1 MLLMLLMLS
10 ALRDRRLAVVL
21 LSIYTDVEEGEG
33 RAQRGACAIGNGL
46 PLNQSMREWADLGL
60 DWLAED
66 NCARLVVVAGV
77 AVGVV

>member
-1 MLLMLLMLS
+1 MLLMSS

-21 LSIYTDVEEGEG
+21 LSIYTDLEEGEG
-33 RAQRGACAIGNGL
+33 RAQRGACAVGNGL
-46 PLNQSMREWADLGL
+46 PLNQSIQEWAGMGL
-60 DWLAED
+60 DWLAEG